1 MACIRKRLGDWCLDY
16 RDQQGCRHWE
26 TTKGNRKE
34 AERLLAERVREIG
47 RGTYRRPAEQV
58 SFEGLAQAFLEN
70 AKANVRE
77 TTFKDYHGNLNRHLL
92 PWFKGWKARD
102 IRRADPE
109 AARRPIYGAP
119 YVESFRAHLLDSGI
133 GRRTVNKCLTLLG
146 SLFLYAIRR
155 EWLETNPAK
164 GTKLGAS
171 SRRSDDLVE
180 ENILAP
186 PEIQALLAAT
196 DPRWRVIILTAVLTG
211 LREGELL
218 GLAWG
223 DIDWSARQV
232 YVRQQY
238 TAGRFSELK
247 TKASRRRVDLPAEL
261 VAELR
266 RWRLACPPGAHDLV
280 FPNGAGNPESHSNL
294 LNRGFYPALRR
305 AGLRKIRFHDL
316 RHTYASLLI
325 ANGEHPKRI
334 QALMGHSSINVTMDV
349 YGHLMP
355 GGGDEVADRLGA
367 LVFRGSGSRT
377 VAVDELELASEGLD
391 DTQAIVSIGGPGR
404 TRTYDQGIMSPLL

>member
-1 MACIRKRLGDWCLDY
+1 M
-16 RDQQGCRHWE
+16 
-26 TTKGNRKE
+26 
-34 AERLLAERVREIG
+34 
-47 RGTYRRPAEQV
+47 
-58 SFEGLAQAFLEN
+58 
-70 AKANVRE
+70 
-77 TTFKDYHGNLNRHLL
+77 
-92 PWFKGWKARD
+92 
-102 IRRADPE
+102 
-109 AARRPIYGAP
+109 
-119 YVESFRAHLLDSGI
+119 
-133 GRRTVNKCLTLLG
+133 
-146 SLFLYAIRR
+146 
-155 EWLETNPAK
+155 
-164 GTKLGAS
+164 
-171 SRRSDDLVE
+171 
-180 ENILAP
+180 AP
-186 PEIQALLAAT
+186 PEIQALLEAA
-196 DPRWRVIILTAVLTG
+196 DARWRVIILTAVLTG

-223 DIDWSARQV
+223 DIDWTNRQI

-247 TKASRRRVDLPAEL
+247 TKASRRRVDLPGEL

-280 FPNGAGNPESHSNL
+280 FPNGAGNPETHGNL

-367 LVFRGSGSRT
+367 LVFRPSGSRT
-377 VAVDELELASEGLD
+377 VAVDEVELAD
-391 DTQAIVSIGGPGR
+391 DAQAIVFNGGPCRSR
-404 TRTYDQGIMSPLL
+404 TCDQRIKSPLLYRLS